1 MQEWHLQLKDNFKK
15 LYLQYF
21 IDKTLMMMVM
31 MMMMMMI
38 MMMMMM
44 MMMMMINHKIVILYE
59 IKAIH

>member
-15 LYLQYF
+15 LDLQYF
-21 IDKTLMMMVM
+21 IDKTL
-31 MMMMMMI
+31 

-44 MMMMMINHKIVILYE
+44 MMMMMINHRIMILYE

>member
-1 MQEWHLQLKDNFKK
+1 MQEWRLQLKDNFKK

-31 MMMMMMI
+31 MMMMI
-38 MMMMMM
+38 MMMM